1 MRKQTNQK
9 PSYKYGEKIRTKD
22 ILRRLKRKG
31 GLKEYVR
38 MRYFL
43 KLANAI
49 GNANLGYVSYAMT
62 LGFVENA
69 SDNFVKMLK
78 IGFGYR
84 LDGETVDGLTKN
96 DIRLLNT
103 CMLFQVPVM
112 AFINI
117 DTKQIQSV
125 ISKIPD
131 YQIDRQSREPQR
143 LH

>member
-1 MRKQTNQK
+1 MRKQINQK

-31 GLKEYVR
+31 DLKEYVR
-38 MRYFL
+38 MKYFL
-43 KLANAI
+43 KLANII
-49 GNANLGYVSYAMT
+49 GNAKLGYVSYGLT
-62 LGFVENA
+62 LSFVEDA

-84 LDGETVDGLTKN
+84 LDGETVDGLTKD
-96 DIRLLNT
+96 DIRILNT
-103 CMLFQVPVM
+103 CMLFKVPVM
-112 AFINI
+112 ALINI

-131 YQIDRQSREPQR
+131 YKIDRQIMEAQW

>member
-31 GLKEYVR
+31 NLKEYVR
-38 MRYFL
+38 MKYFL
-43 KLANAI
+43 KLANII
-49 GNANLGYVSYAMT
+49 GNAKLGYVSYGLT
-62 LGFVENA
+62 LGFVEEA

-84 LDGETVDGLTKN
+84 LDGETVDGLTKD
-96 DIRLLNT
+96 DIRILNK
-103 CMLFQVPVM
+103 CMLFKVPVM
-112 AFINI
+112 ALINI

-131 YQIDRQSREPQR
+131 DKIDRQVREYQW